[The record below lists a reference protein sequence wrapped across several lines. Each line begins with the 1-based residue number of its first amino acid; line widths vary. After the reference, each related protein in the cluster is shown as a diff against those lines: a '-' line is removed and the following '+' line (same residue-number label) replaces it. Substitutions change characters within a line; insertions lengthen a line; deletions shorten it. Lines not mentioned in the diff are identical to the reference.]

1 MMYSVMGVFDVRE
14 QRVLIKCFLSV
25 CKNFEKKKKE
35 SPVCMAAAVA
45 VSHGSSFSDRNH
57 E

>member
-1 MMYSVMGVFDVRE
+1 MGVFDVRE